1 MSKADTDKDA
11 SFSLSSQSDA
21 SSLNVYLAEDG
32 GDKTPDVSFN
42 NSFDNIEVEKE
53 EILLFEYYDKV
64 HSLSYR
70 YIKDIMKHFNHTD
83 YSIQFPRM
91 KLPHSFRRKNIYP
104 VKRYLSCEENKRTL
118 SESK

>member
-53 EILLFEYYDKV
+53 EILRIFHKTERVTDEINELSHTFCDK
-64 HSLSYR
+64 L
-70 YIKDIMKHFNHTD
+70 IA
-83 YSIQFPRM
+83 
-91 KLPHSFRRKNIYP
+91 KNI
-104 VKRYLSCEENKRTL
+104 
-118 SESK
+118 SEDLETDHYQTVTSKKKK